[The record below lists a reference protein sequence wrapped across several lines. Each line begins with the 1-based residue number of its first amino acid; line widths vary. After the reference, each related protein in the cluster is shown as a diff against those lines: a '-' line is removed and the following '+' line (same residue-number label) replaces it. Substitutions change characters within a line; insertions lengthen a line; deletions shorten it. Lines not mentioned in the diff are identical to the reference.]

1 MEKSQQKNRL
11 VEMEIILSF
20 AAAAAALHVLL
31 CACCVVCVCV
41 YLDKDAARRRWI
53 EWERRATMAS
63 NTATICRHFGT
74 RPSATPI
81 PSDFFANII
90 RHFFRSLLISPY
102 DISHIETDAGILSS
116 HLNECSYNQ
125 DKMQPRQQFRL
136 CHWDFYAAI
145 LLLVLDTRNGR

>member
-1 MEKSQQKNRL
+1 MK
-11 VEMEIILSF
+11 IILSF

-31 CACCVVCVCV
+31 CACCVVCVCVCV

-74 RPSATPI
+74 RTVSNANRRANPFRFFRLRNSPFPSLST
-81 PSDFFANII
+81 
-90 RHFFRSLLISPY
+90 HFFIY
-102 DISHIETDAGILSS
+102 GMSHIETDAGIWSS

-125 DKMQPRQQFRL
+125 DKMQPRLPGSSSDFANDIFMRQFFSSCSIR
-136 CHWDFYAAI
+136 
-145 LLLVLDTRNGR
+145 